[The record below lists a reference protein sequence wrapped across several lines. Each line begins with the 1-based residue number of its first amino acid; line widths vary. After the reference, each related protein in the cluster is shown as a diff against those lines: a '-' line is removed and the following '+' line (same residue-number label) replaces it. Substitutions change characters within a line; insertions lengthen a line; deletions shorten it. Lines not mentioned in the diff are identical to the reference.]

1 MKVFLESVNLK
12 KSQKAERYSKITRPC
27 RSQGPLPAQLL
38 RQVHD
43 IKRQKTD
50 HGPTGHLTQGAGI
63 DIDSKISGFNDYLS
77 TRSFVA

>member
-1 MKVFLESVNLK
+1 MFNSSLRIQGDILVKVFLESVNLK
-12 KSQKAERYSKITRPC
+12 KYQKEERYSKITRPC

-50 HGPTGHLTQGAGI
+50 QDPRVI
-63 DIDSKISGFNDYLS
+63 
-77 TRSFVA
+77 

>member
-43 IKRQKTD
+43 FKRQKTD
-50 HGPTGHLTQGAGI
+50 HRPTGNLTQGAEIGI
-63 DIDSKISGFNDYLS
+63 ASKI
-77 TRSFVA
+77 

>member
-1 MKVFLESVNLK
+1 MFSSSLRIQGDILVKVFLESVNLK

-43 IKRQKTD
+43 IKRQTTD

-63 DIDSKISGFNDYLS
+63 GIEAKI
-77 TRSFVA
+77 